1 MGVMN
6 LGPRS
11 EKQLSA
17 NNEHDMYFCAL
28 DDGVKLTM
36 LGSVLMSL
44 PKKSFFYV
52 CRGFVV
58 EEEKVTAAILHP
70 LVPIR
75 DKAHGV
81 LPHRSKYQLASP
93 AKKAFSK
100 RSAKL
105 SHAHWQTLLL
115 RTPLIAVV
123 YKRYYIERH
132 LDVSLKGS
140 TFYKCREPDTVRDT
154 CIHVCHV
161 RNLLL
166 YLDPV
171 MPAVALT
178 VIPWP
183 CSLTPHEEIYWACS
197 LCREIVAGRHQ
208 SSSMFPENNAR
219 LIQRHEFVRG
229 PASKMYGF

>member
-52 CRGFVV
+52 
-58 EEEKVTAAILHP
+58 
-70 LVPIR
+70 
-75 DKAHGV
+75 
-81 LPHRSKYQLASP
+81 
-93 AKKAFSK
+93 
-100 RSAKL
+100 
-105 SHAHWQTLLL
+105 
-115 RTPLIAVV
+115 
-123 YKRYYIERH
+123 
-132 LDVSLKGS
+132 
-140 TFYKCREPDTVRDT
+140 CREPDTVRDT